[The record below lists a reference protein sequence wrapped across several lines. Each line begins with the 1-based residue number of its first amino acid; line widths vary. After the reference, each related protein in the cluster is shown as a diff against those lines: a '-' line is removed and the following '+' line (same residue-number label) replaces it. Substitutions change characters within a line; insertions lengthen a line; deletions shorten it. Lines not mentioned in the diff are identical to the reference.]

1 MKTVAEIILLAL
13 VVAALFGT
21 GFVAGARMRPRR
33 PAPDPLDCSCGVSC
47 RCRRRFSGRWW
58 G

>member
-21 GFVAGARMRPRR
+21 GFVAGARMRP
-33 PAPDPLDCSCGVSC
+33 APGPLDCSCGVSC